1 MNRLFFIASLLFINN
16 SNAVVDDIILA
27 DSFPEKLSE
36 YEFFLDTKAQIPN
49 DKVIPYE
56 LISSLFS
63 VKKKSYFWLK
73 IFF

>member
-1 MNRLFFIASLLFINN
+1 MNRLFFIFALLFINN

-63 VKKKSYFWLK
+63 VKKKSYF
-73 IFF
+73 